1 MEAYDMVIVLAK
13 VSVKPECKQ
22 ELLNLAQ
29 NVIASTR
36 AEEGCISYTLLDNT
50 YDPGSCVFAEE
61 WTDLP
66 ALQKHASSTHIAEWR
81 KQSKDLLSAKTIVTV
96 YQGEEVKL

>member
-1 MEAYDMVIVLAK
+1 MIIVIAK

-22 ELLNLAQ
+22 ELLTLAQ
-29 NVIASTR
+29 GVIAATR

-50 YDPGSCVFAEE
+50 YDHGGCLFVEE

-66 ALQKHASSTHIAEWR
+66 SLQKHAMAPHIAEWR
-81 KQSKDLLSAKTIVTV
+81 KQSRDLLTAKTTVTV
-96 YQGEEVKL
+96 YQGELVAL